1 MKKDTLAIVVA
12 IVVAFATF
20 AGFVKESA
28 AFDAQCAAT
37 PTATDCAE

>member
-1 MKKDTLAIVVA
+1 MKKDTLAVVA

>member
-1 MKKDTLAIVVA
+1 MKKDTLAVVVA
-12 IVVAFATF
+12 IVVAFVTF